1 MVVELCQSILI
12 WTVSKSNRSQIHR
25 LSCWE
30 LYEEAFELT
39 ESLHHSQINHSD
51 HWQSIS
57 DIEIEYK
64 LRLRN
69 RI

>member
-1 MVVELCQSILI
+1 M
-12 WTVSKSNRSQIHR
+12 HR